1 VTHSPSP
8 LQIATKI
15 HFFLLRELGQGIDV
29 ERMLTHRRYER
40 DVLLVC
46 DACKGTELATLALQY
61 REVRALY
68 RRLEHREAALATA
81 GGPPTEWPR
90 ESTGFGASRPLES
103 ASLDSRPLDIAA
115 TESRPMLTTDMPP
128 PVDGAGRRG
137 WLQRWL
143 QR

>member
-1 VTHSPSP
+1 MTQSPSP

-46 DACKGTELATLALQY
+46 EACKGTELAGLARQY
-61 REVRALY
+61 RDVRALY
-68 RRLEHREAALATA
+68 RRLEHREAALAAA

-90 ESTGFGASRPLES
+90 ESTGFGP
-103 ASLDSRPLDIAA
+103 SRPLDTTAA
-115 TESRPMLTTDMPP
+115 ESRPMLPTDMPP
-128 PVDGAGRRG
+128 PVDGTGRRG
-137 WLQRWL
+137 WLPRWL